1 MENNKLPYAP
11 IRSRILA
18 LFIDSGIVYILRI
31 IFMQIFS
38 ILFIKDNQES
48 LFLEY
53 KILAEKISKGET
65 VTLQTLL
72 QSNFFT
78 LMIILVSTLFLV
90 SILYNIICFSTKMS
104 ASIGQKVLGLKVV
117 STSGQNMNIWQ
128 IISRGFLIIL
138 PWFLLF
144 LILFSIMFGLISLNN
159 EFDKNLVV
167 IYVILFMTWYDMIF
181 FTKEK
186 IIFYDL
192 ATKTRVIIKNPDTY
206 YESKS
211 MKVINFIIPDFKE
224 MFLNMKNVVK
234 SHINDIKN
242 IFKNDVDSV
251 KEELKKQDEEQK
263 QKEDEIKK
271 EELKEFEEIKNE
283 KKSKKSSTSR
293 SSSKTIKTKQSKTKK
308 EKQEEEKETKK
319 ADTESKK
326 INKNKTKKTTKKVVK
341 KKTKK

>member
-1 MENNKLPYAP
+1 MENNKLAYAP
-11 IRSRILA
+11 VRSRILA
-18 LFIDSGIVYILRI
+18 LLIDSFIVYILRI
-31 IFMQIFS
+31 LCMQIFS
-38 ILFIKDNQES
+38 VLFLENNQES

-53 KILAEKISKGET
+53 NSLIKKITEGDS
-65 VTLQTLL
+65 VTLQILL
-72 QSNFFT
+72 QSSFFRVFGS
-78 LMIILVSTLFLV
+78 LVVLLFLV
-90 SILYNIICFSTKMS
+90 AVIYNIICFSTKMS
-104 ASIGQKVLGLKVV
+104 ASVGQKVLGLKVV
-117 STSGQNMNIWQ
+117 SANGQKMNIWQ
-128 IISRGFLIIL
+128 ILSRSLLIVL

-271 EELKEFEEIKNE
+271 EEFKEFEEVKNE

-293 SSSKTIKTKQSKTKK
+293 SSSKTTKTKQSKTKK

-319 ADTESKK
+319 ADAESKK
-326 INKNKTKKTTKKVVK
+326 TNKNKTKKTTKKVVK